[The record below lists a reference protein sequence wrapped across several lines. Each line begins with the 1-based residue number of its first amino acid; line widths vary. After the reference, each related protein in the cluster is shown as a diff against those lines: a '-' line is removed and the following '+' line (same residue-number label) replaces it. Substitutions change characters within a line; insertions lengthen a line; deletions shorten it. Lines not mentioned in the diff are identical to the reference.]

1 MKFTKPNCQSM
12 RGAGSDVSI
21 IARAEIIKR
30 VVVSKAAFRSTGA
43 AGRSAAQVSER
54 WRLAAPL
61 DACRSRMPD
70 RRMVFTL
77 TRSPH

>member
-12 RGAGSDVSI
+12 WGSGSDVDYC
-21 IARAEIIKR
+21 AAEIIKR

-54 WRLAAPL
+54 WRLVAPL

-70 RRMVFTL
+70 RRMVLSL